1 MSTPP
6 QILAHGPFTADRIT
20 ITWDPQPRPISS
32 PAGDYIEQRWNVY
45 CADARHRNRMLY
57 NGLVAE
63 LRSAEVRNNRLELSL
78 SPTDYKTFLVT
89 SMRDRAWFLANAP
102 EAISPALGNSIL
114 LTLENQAV
122 LGVRS
127 QAVAAYPGRV
137 HLFGGVLDA
146 PEVVGQSVDTDF
158 VLRHLYQELH
168 EELQVL
174 PEHFLTPPRVLAL
187 LRDDFLGQ
195 PELVWQASLKGP
207 IDTLLGSLNT
217 EEHDQ
222 YALLDTARPEASH
235 CIGLTP
241 VAQAMLELHSAKG
254 NVVESGSPLT

>member
-1 MSTPP
+1 MAKPP
-6 QILAHGPFTADRIT
+6 DILARGPFTADQIT
-20 ITWDPQPRPISS
+20 IRWDPQPRPISS
-32 PAGDYIEQRWNVY
+32 EVGDYIEQRWDAY
-45 CADARHRNRMLY
+45 CADARHSNRILY

-63 LRSAEVRNNRLELSL
+63 LRTVAVRNNRLELSL
-78 SPTDYKTFLVT
+78 SCTDYKTFLVT
-89 SMRDRAWFLANAP
+89 AMRDRAWFLVNAP
-102 EAISPALGNSIL
+102 DAISPALGNSIL
-114 LTLENQAV
+114 LTIDQRAI

-146 PEVVGQSVDTDF
+146 PEVAGHPLDTDF
-158 VLRHLYQELH
+158 LLRHLFQELH

-174 PEHFLTPPRVLAL
+174 PEHFLTPPRVLAV

-195 PELVWQASLKGP
+195 PELAWYAALKGP

-222 YALLDTARPEASH
+222 YALLDLAQPTTSP
-235 CIGLTP
+235 CLNLTP
-241 VAQAMLELHSAKG
+241 VAQTMLELHRAMG
-254 NVVESGSPLT
+254 HTR